1 MIIMMKTVTES
12 LEWEM
17 SRVKWAEGDA
27 CLMLERQIA
36 PRSTAGRKSSN
47 SSVYGDIMHITL

>member
-1 MIIMMKTVTES
+1 
-12 LEWEM
+12 M

-27 CLMLERQIA
+27 CRMLERQIA